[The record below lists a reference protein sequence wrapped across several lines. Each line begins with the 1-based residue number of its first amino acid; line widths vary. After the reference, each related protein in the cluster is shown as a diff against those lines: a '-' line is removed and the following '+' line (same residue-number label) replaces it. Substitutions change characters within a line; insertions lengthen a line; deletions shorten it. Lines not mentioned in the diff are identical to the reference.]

1 MNGRKIHEDLGRA
14 KTSYKRNDLSR
25 AVYLAISALK
35 ELGSSPA
42 PTDTRADYREV
53 IGYIGNDPKFK
64 AFNNN
69 SPIFYQP
76 GKEREILSRLIK
88 FYNAS
93 RSVVD
98 EESYET
104 ALTRKLHLDHALRDG
119 KKFLAQGKV
128 NEAEMCFA
136 DARKFFKDE
145 IAMFAVVAREF
156 MAVGEYVRA
165 LGQIREGL
173 KLKPADAH
181 LLRLGD
187 ECSRLRATSG
197 K

>member
-35 ELGSSPA
+35 ELGSAPA

-53 IGYIGNDPKFK
+53 IGDIGNDPKFK
-64 AFNNN
+64 TFNNG
-69 SPIFYQP
+69 PIFYQP

-93 RSVVD
+93 RSAID

-128 NEAEMCFA
+128 NEAELCFA
-136 DARKFFKDE
+136 DARKFFRDE
-145 IAMFAVVAREF
+145 ISMFAVVAREF

-173 KLKPADAH
+173 KLMPTDAY

-187 ECSRLRATSG
+187 ECSKLRATSG

>member
-1 MNGRKIHEDLGRA
+1 MNGRKIREDLGRA

-35 ELGSSPA
+35 ELGSATA

-53 IGYIGNDPKFK
+53 IGYIGNDTKFK
-64 AFNNN
+64 EFNKA
-69 SPIFYQP
+69 PVIYQP
-76 GKEREILSRLIK
+76 GKEREILSRFIK

-93 RSVVD
+93 RTAVD

-128 NEAEMCFA
+128 NEAELSFA

-145 IAMFAVVAREF
+145 IAMFAVIAREF

-165 LGQIREGL
+165 LGQLREGL
-173 KLKPADAH
+173 KVKPADAH
-181 LLRLGD
+181 LLRLAD
-187 ECSRLRATSG
+187 ECTRLRTAAG

>member
-53 IGYIGNDPKFK
+53 IGYIGNDPKFREFSK
-64 AFNNN
+64 Q
-69 SPIFYQP
+69 PIIYQP
-76 GKEREILSRLIK
+76 GKEREILSCLIK

-93 RSVVD
+93 RCVVD
-98 EESYET
+98 EEDYET

-128 NEAEMCFA
+128 NEAELCFA
-136 DARKFFKDE
+136 DARKFFRDE
-145 IAMFAVVAREF
+145 ISMFAVIAREF

-173 KLKPADAH
+173 KLKPADGH

-187 ECSRLRATSG
+187 ECSRLRNASG

>member
-14 KTSYKRNDLSR
+14 KTSMKRQDVSR
-25 AVYLAISALK
+25 ALYLTISALR

-42 PTDTRADYREV
+42 PTDTRADFREV
-53 IGYIGNDPKFK
+53 IGDIGNDPKFK
-64 AFNNN
+64 AFNNG
-69 SPIFYQP
+69 PIFYQP

-93 RSVVD
+93 RTAVD
-98 EESYET
+98 EENYET
-104 ALTRKLHLDHALRDG
+104 ALTRKLNLDHALRDG

-128 NEAEMCFA
+128 NEAELCFA

-145 IAMFAVVAREF
+145 IAMFAVIAREF

-165 LGQIREGL
+165 LGQLREGL
-173 KLKPADAH
+173 KIKPTDGC
-181 LLRLGD
+181 LLRLSD
-187 ECSRLRATSG
+187 ECTRLRTAAG

>member
-35 ELGSSPA
+35 ELGSAPA
-42 PTDTRADYREV
+42 PTDTRADFREV
-53 IGYIGNDPKFK
+53 IGNIGSDAKFK
-64 AFNNN
+64 AFNNG
-69 SPIFYQP
+69 PVFYQP
-76 GKEREILSRLIK
+76 GKERDVLSRFIK

-98 EESYET
+98 EESYES
-104 ALTRKLHLDHALRDG
+104 ALTRKLNLDHALRDG

-145 IAMFAVVAREF
+145 IAMFAIIAREF

-165 LGQIREGL
+165 LGQVREGL
-173 KLKPADAH
+173 KLQPTDGH

-187 ECSRLRATSG
+187 ECARLRAAAG